1 MCVCVGGPGQGGHLQ
16 GVQAHDLRLHPR
28 IQQEEPHG
36 RPVRLLYI
44 LLFIY
49 ILVLS
54 VSDPYSLNPDPAENL
69 DNQSCFLTLP
79 LIKISQLKDRML

>member
-54 VSDPYSLNPDPAENL
+54 VSDPYSLNPDPDPAKNL
-69 DNQSCFLTLP
+69 YPDPEDPCIRIRNTAIIVS
-79 LIKISQLKDRML
+79 I